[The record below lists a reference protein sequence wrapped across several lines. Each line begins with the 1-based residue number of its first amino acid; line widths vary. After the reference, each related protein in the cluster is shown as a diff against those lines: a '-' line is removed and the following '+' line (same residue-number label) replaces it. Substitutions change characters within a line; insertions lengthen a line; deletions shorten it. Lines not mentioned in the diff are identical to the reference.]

1 MWIMIVDGNYIC
13 KETDKLPKKSSNIS
27 YATAKTGLALF
38 GDACNDCSR
47 KTKAPLNRNHT
58 TRSMLPLRSLRRAPA
73 RLWSAATQRG
83 YSTSL
88 KESPAAAQKTK
99 DAAATTTNGQDAA
112 LTETPTDA
120 AAEMR
125 AMQAPNRQGT
135 WTRSQQVREKAMSGP
150 RFEQMVME
158 DQVRPLPPLAR
169 TTED

>member
-1 MWIMIVDGNYIC
+1 
-13 KETDKLPKKSSNIS
+13 LPKKSSNVCKGQNGAS
-27 YATAKTGLALF
+27 HFRRYLQRLLTQ
-38 GDACNDCSR
+38 NQSS
-47 KTKAPLNRNHT
+47 TKPKPHH

-73 RLWSAATQRG
+73 RVWSAATNRG

-88 KESPAAAQKTK
+88 KESPADAQKTK
-99 DAAATTTNGQDAA
+99 DAAATTANGQDAA
-112 LTETPTDA
+112 LTETPADA

-135 WTRSQQVREKAMSGP
+135 WTRSQQAREKAMSGP